1 MLQVICA
8 LVVVDLAT
16 AQLELDVEYPDTDN
30 RGRVTLTCRDGL
42 RRLADAVFQK
52 NEVPLTQGTASH
64 QVTSLTNEADG
75 VVTITFTQAQEGFFR
90 CVAPPGDSRMSPEI
104 GLAGNDNNTV
114 DVLCTNFRVVFNS
127 PVVV

>member
-16 AQLELDVEYPDTDN
+16 AQLELDVEYPDISN

-42 RRLADAVFQK
+42 RRLAGAVFQK
-52 NEVPLTQGTASH
+52 DGVALTQGPASD
-64 QVTSLTNEADG
+64 QVTSLTDEADG
-75 VVTITFTQAQEGFFR
+75 VVTISFTQAQEGLFR
-90 CVAPPGDSRMSPEI
+90 CVAPGDSSPEI

-114 DVLCTNFRVVFNS
+114 DVLCTNCRVVFN
-127 PVVV
+127 

>member
-1 MLQVICA
+1 MLVQVICA

-16 AQLELDVEYPDTDN
+16 AELELDVAYPDTDN

-42 RRLADAVFQK
+42 RGLADAVFQK
-52 NEVPLTQGTASH
+52 DEVALTQGTASH

-75 VVTITFTQAQEGFFR
+75 VVTISFTQAQEGFFR
-90 CVAPPGDSRMSPEI
+90 CVAPPGDSSPEI

-114 DVLCTNFRVVFNS
+114 HVLCTNFRVVFNS

>member
-16 AQLELDVEYPDTDN
+16 AQQLELDVEYPDMSN

-42 RRLADAVFQK
+42 RGLAGAVFQK
-52 NEVPLTQGTASH
+52 DEVTLTQGTDSD

-75 VVTITFTQAQEGFFR
+75 VVTITFTQDQEGFFR
-90 CVAPPGDSRMSPEI
+90 CVAPQDDSRMSPEI
-104 GLAGNDNNTV
+104 GLAGNE
-114 DVLCTNFRVVFNS
+114 
-127 PVVV
+127 